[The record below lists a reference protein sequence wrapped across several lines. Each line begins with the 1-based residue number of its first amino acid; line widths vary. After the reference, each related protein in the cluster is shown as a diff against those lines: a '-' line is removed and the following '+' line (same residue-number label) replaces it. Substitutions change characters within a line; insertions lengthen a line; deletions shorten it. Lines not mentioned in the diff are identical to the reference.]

1 MLPEEMKKARDKAV
15 KNIFQK
21 VDKIVDK
28 LIKIEDEYCSWDKWE
43 RSDII
48 SKAKNVLTTGFKK
61 EFEENEK

>member
-1 MLPEEMKKARDKAV
+1 MSPEEMKKARNEAV
-15 KNIFQK
+15 KNIFKK
-21 VDKIVDK
+21 VDKVVDE
-28 LIKIEDEYCSWDKWE
+28 LIEIEDEYCSWDEWK